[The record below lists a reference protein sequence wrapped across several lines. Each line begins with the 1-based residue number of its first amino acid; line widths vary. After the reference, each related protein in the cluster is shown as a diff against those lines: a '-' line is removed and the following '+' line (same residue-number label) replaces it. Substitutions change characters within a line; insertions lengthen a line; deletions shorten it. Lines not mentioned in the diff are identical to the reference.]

1 MVSHSLGGVAM
12 CFAFDGAATEREG
25 NVAAWLMSLHQ
36 NCARSTNARH
46 IGWLI
51 TWRHGS
57 SCAVDPNSALCW
69 RGPSY
74 RQPLVGQFPFD
85 LNQRLPKDAAWTLG
99 GALQRMA
106 PHGSPWGPGEDP
118 EPGNRPGERG
128 LGDYLASVGGSRT
141 CAPRRIRRAV
151 ASFATPPKTIS
162 FS

>member
-1 MVSHSLGGVAM
+1 MATWVLMRVA
-12 CFAFDGAATEREG
+12 TR
-25 NVAAWLMSLHQ
+25 
-36 NCARSTNARH
+36 
-46 IGWLI
+46 I
-51 TWRHGS
+51 
-57 SCAVDPNSALCW
+57 PALCW
-69 RGPSY
+69 RGPSHG
-74 RQPLVGQFPFD
+74 QPRVGQFPFD

-141 CAPRRIRRAV
+141 LRAALNPTGV
-151 ASFATPPKTIS
+151 ASFATLLKTIS